1 MDQTNE
7 MLTRQLNE
15 EIRKLSTMEDGS
27 EEKTATINGINQMYR
42 LKIEEARMNEEV
54 KAQKAEAERQE
65 KFKVVDTALEGAR
78 IVVSVSGLALSAIFM
93 VKGFKFEQTG
103 TYTSQTFKNLFGK
116 FRLK

>member
-7 MLTRQLNE
+7 LLTKQLDE

-27 EEKTATINGINQMYR
+27 EEKTATINGINQMYK
-42 LKIEEARMNEEV
+42 LKIEDIRMKEEV
-54 KAQKAEAERQE
+54 KAQKAEAQRQ
-65 KFKVVDTALEGAR
+65 KRFKIIDTVLDGAR
-78 IVVSVSGLALSAIFM
+78 VAVSIGGMALSAIFM
-93 VKGFKFEQTG
+93 VKGFKFESEG